1 MSTAAKCRLAG
12 ALLGLMLLGGCVS
25 MQPLPN
31 TYPLFVAEQ
40 INAGDK
46 VQITDTNGRTTEM
59 RVEAVTDT
67 GLAGAGQFIAY
78 QDMRA
83 IAVQRYDD
91 RKTAKIVGGTL
102 LLVALPFALEGLA
115 GAGHIGN
122 VN

>member
-1 MSTAAKCRLAG
+1 
-12 ALLGLMLLGGCVS
+12 

-31 TYPLFVAEQ
+31 TYPLYVAEHV
-40 INAGDK
+40 NAGDK

-59 RVEAVTDT
+59 RVEAVTDA

-78 QDMRA
+78 EDMSA
-83 IAVQRYDD
+83 IAVRRYDD

-115 GAGHIGN
+115 GANHMGN